1 MKAGAFLVFLGR
13 RALFMAQDGICPIC
27 GETLPQRDDYR
38 LCTVDHVWP
47 KSMVSARDKTRGN
60 TLLAHKACNA
70 GKANRR
76 PTGCERL
83 FLFATNRRLGLPELL
98 TASWDGAC
106 EPETHGW
113 RTWSKA
119 A

>member
-1 MKAGAFLVFLGR
+1 WQILAACHWVPPSSRNLSRDRSPECGRGSMKAGAFLVFLGR

-47 KSMVSARDKTRGN
+47 KSIVAARDKTRGN

-76 PTGCERL
+76 PTGC
-83 FLFATNRRLGLPELL
+83 
-98 TASWDGAC
+98 
-106 EPETHGW
+106 
-113 RTWSKA
+113 
-119 A
+119 